1 LNERR
6 FRGWQIRAYKPFDR
20 FALERMYAD
29 FEPKRAAQGLPPE
42 GGRLHAWLG
51 DVLRHGLHVVA
62 TFGPRV
68 LGHVMLI
75 PLENDSVELA
85 NFVHQSVRGR
95 GLGTELNR
103 AAIELARENRI
114 RRIWL
119 SVDPSNRSA
128 IRSYTRT
135 GFHILPGSP
144 WAPELEMAIDLTSTD
159 PQPDAAL
166 AAAVPAPAPH

>member
-1 LNERR
+1 MNERR
-6 FRGWQIRAYKPFDR
+6 FRGWQIRPYKSFDR

-42 GGRLHAWLG
+42 GGRLHAWL
-51 DVLRHGLHVVA
+51 DEVLKHGLHVVA
-62 TFGPRV
+62 TFGPRI

-75 PLENDSVELA
+75 PLENNTAELA

-103 AAIELARENRI
+103 AAIDLAREAGL
-114 RRIWL
+114 RRVWL
-119 SVDPSNRSA
+119 SVDPSNRAA

-144 WAPELEMAIDLTSTD
+144 WAPELEMAIDLTNTT
-159 PQPDAAL
+159 AAPESSL
-166 AAAVPAPAPH
+166 ATPEPEPARP

>member
-1 LNERR
+1 
-6 FRGWQIRAYKPFDR
+6 
-20 FALERMYAD
+20 MYAD

-42 GGRLHAWLG
+42 GGRLHAWLDDILQQG
-51 DVLRHGLHVVA
+51 HHIVA
-62 TFGPRV
+62 AFGPRI

-75 PLENDSVELA
+75 PVEGGAVELA

-103 AAIELARENRI
+103 AAIDLARQERI

-119 SVDPSNRSA
+119 SVDPSNRAA

-135 GFHILPGSP
+135 GFRILPGSP
-144 WAPELEMAIDLTSTD
+144 WAPEIEMAIDLTETEA
-159 PQPDAAL
+159 QPDSAKGRIPEPE
-166 AAAVPAPAPH
+166 PARP